1 MRNIDF
7 GCRRGALCR
16 WRSGVLCFC
25 LILLLCLAAGCGQT
39 KLTKQTVDGASTS
52 IAIDLPFTLESA
64 PQREAVPEN
73 PYITALTNRAVTQ
86 AKGMPFHLTQFTTF
100 AIKRDALQAKGDAFA
115 QQYREE
121 RVAAFLQAFEQN
133 AQITE
138 NSRDMQ
144 DKDFHGKAGK
154 VVVIQA
160 KMKGEQETIKAA
172 FLPLDDEYWF
182 VVIAYPK
189 EHEEDDGKLADKI
202 FASIEAQP

>member
-138 NSRDMQ
+138 NSRDMH

-182 VVIAYPK
+182 VVIVYPK